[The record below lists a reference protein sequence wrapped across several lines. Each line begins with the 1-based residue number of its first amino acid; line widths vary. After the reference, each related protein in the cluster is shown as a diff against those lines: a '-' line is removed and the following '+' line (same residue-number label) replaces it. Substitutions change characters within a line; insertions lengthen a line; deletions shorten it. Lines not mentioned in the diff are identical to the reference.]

1 MLDKNPT
8 TRITISQIK
17 EHPAFAN
24 TNWTAV
30 TNGQISASVRKELF
44 KGTRP
49 EDFDMVSSLFS
60 PISRG
65 LTTVL

>member
-8 TRITISQIK
+8 TRITIDRIK

-24 TNWTAV
+24 TDWTAV
-30 TNGQISASVRKELF
+30 TNGQISASVRNELF

-49 EDFDMVSSLFS
+49 EDFDMVSPLVSS
-60 PISRG
+60 IWR
-65 LTTVL
+65 